1 MNPNEFLTHLRG
13 VKRSGRGF
21 VALCPA
27 HEDRNPSL
35 SVTEG
40 EDGRILLKCH
50 AGCSAE
56 AVVAALG
63 LTVKDLFGDVPRLPR
78 YHETG
83 YTSAATPAQKLPSP
97 PAPVSDPP
105 PPRRVVAVYDYGFAK
120 KVRYEPK
127 SFAWFRPRS
136 GWTVAAESSLP
147 PHEQEWLA
155 GRGSHE
161 KSLYAPKG
169 IQNYTLIVE
178 GEKDA
183 DNLSRLEL
191 YAVSPEDGAG
201 AGKWAEAYTRALVSH
216 GVTHAFIC
224 PDNDPV
230 GDAFGR
236 EIASAL
242 GAAGITAV
250 TLPLTAV
257 WGDAPLHADWSD
269 YLAAFG
275 EERTVRELCDLMSR
289 EAAASAETIPEE
301 AASGERAV
309 ALCAGV
315 KFASEFGE
323 DTTTFLWKPYLPVG
337 EYTVMMA
344 DGGTGK
350 TMLACALAAYLS
362 TGRPLPGQD
371 TCYPPVRTLLLSAED
386 KGEILRARLRAAGAD
401 LSRVAIIDCTAAAGY
416 DLTDRLGLL
425 SEAIGAVGA
434 GLLVVDPWHAFVGA
448 DTNINQINTLRPIL
462 SGIATMAK
470 ERGCAVILISH
481 VNKKAQGENA
491 NNAAAGSVDFI
502 NAARSA
508 LRVAFETTAKSP
520 YRLMVHTK
528 SNYAAYGDT
537 VRYAIELSEGEG
549 VPTVRFDGFSE
560 VTRDTLEAAA
570 RKGTT
575 PAALAREEEP
585 WREELCR
592 AVTTLAE
599 EAETLPLRLSYAE
612 MTERFGEGIFGGR
625 QPKRALDGVKE
636 ELEERGVRVE
646 TGVCVRK
653 DKKIAKG
660 VTISVAIP
668 E

>member
-1 MNPNEFLTHLRG
+1 MTQNEFLSHLHG
-13 VKRSGRGF
+13 VKRASRGF
-21 VALCPA
+21 IALCPA
-27 HEDRNPSL
+27 HEDKNPSL
-35 SVTEG
+35 SITSG

-56 AVVAALG
+56 AVVGALG
-63 LTVKDLFGDVPRLPR
+63 LTVKDLFPDAPNRP
-78 YHETG
+78 
-83 YTSAATPAQKLPSP
+83 AT
-97 PAPVSDPP
+97 APHPLLSGGRTDRT
-105 PPRRVVAVYDYGFAK
+105 PRRVVATYSYGFAK

-127 SFAWFRPRS
+127 SFAWYRPRS
-136 GWTVAAESSLP
+136 GWTVEAESELP
-147 PHEQEWLA
+147 PHEQDWIP
-155 GRGSHE
+155 GRGDHE
-161 KSLYAPKG
+161 KTLYAPCG
-169 IQNYTLIVE
+169 IRNYPLIVE

-183 DNLSRLEL
+183 DNLSRLGL

-289 EAAASAETIPEE
+289 GAAASAETIPEE

-371 TCYPPVRTLLLSAED
+371 ACYPP
-386 KGEILRARLRAAGAD
+386 
-401 LSRVAIIDCTAAAGY
+401 
-416 DLTDRLGLL
+416 
-425 SEAIGAVGA
+425 
-434 GLLVVDPWHAFVGA
+434 
-448 DTNINQINTLRPIL
+448 RPH
-462 SGIATMAK
+462 S
-470 ERGCAVILISH
+470 
-481 VNKKAQGENA
+481 
-491 NNAAAGSVDFI
+491 
-502 NAARSA
+502 SA
-508 LRVAFETTAKSP
+508 L
-520 YRLMVHTK
+520 
-528 SNYAAYGDT
+528 
-537 VRYAIELSEGEG
+537 
-549 VPTVRFDGFSE
+549 
-560 VTRDTLEAAA
+560 
-570 RKGTT
+570 
-575 PAALAREEEP
+575 
-585 WREELCR
+585 
-592 AVTTLAE
+592 
-599 EAETLPLRLSYAE
+599 
-612 MTERFGEGIFGGR
+612 GGG
-625 QPKRALDGVKE
+625 QG
-636 ELEERGVRVE
+636 
-646 TGVCVRK
+646 
-653 DKKIAKG
+653 
-660 VTISVAIP
+660 
-668 E
+668 